1 MSQTEKDILP
11 TIPTDYSKVT
21 ITDIRRGK
29 GTRAIYT
36 YAKLR
41 NERGEVI
48 INADLSY
55 IVEQLEKRLP
65 GKLEPLERDIHEDK
79 F

>member
-1 MSQTEKDILP
+1 MSQTKKTTDVLP

-29 GTRAIYT
+29 GERAIYT

-41 NERGEVI
+41 NEKGEVV
-48 INADLSY
+48 INGTLDY
-55 IVEQLEKRLP
+55 IVDQLEERLP
-65 GKLEPLERDIHEDK
+65 SKPEIDYKI
-79 F
+79 

>member
-1 MSQTEKDILP
+1 MSQLEVKDVMP

-29 GTRAIYT
+29 GARNVFV

-41 NERGEVI
+41 NEKGEVV
-48 INADLSY
+48 INGTLDY
-55 IVEQLEKRLP
+55 IMNELEDRLP
-65 GKLEPLERDIHEDK
+65 GKPEDDYDHEL
-79 F
+79 